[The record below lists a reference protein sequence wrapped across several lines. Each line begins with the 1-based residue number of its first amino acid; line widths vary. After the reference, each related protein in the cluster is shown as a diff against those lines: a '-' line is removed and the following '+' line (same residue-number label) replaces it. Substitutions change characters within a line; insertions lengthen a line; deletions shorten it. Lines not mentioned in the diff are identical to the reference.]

1 MFEETM
7 KWLMI
12 EGSWQHSLWFAYVT
26 FHDLIQ
32 WAIMTI
38 IGLTA
43 YGQRKHKKELQE
55 LVVELKDEL
64 AHVHDEI
71 HFHMEEDAA
80 LHADL
85 GQHGR
90 MSRGEGGVRDH
101 P

>member
-12 EGSWQHSLWFAYVT
+12 EGSWQHSLWFVYVT

-32 WAIMTI
+32 WAIMGI

-43 YGQRKHKKELQE
+43 YGQRKHKRELQDLVTE
-55 LVVELKDEL
+55 LRAELE
-64 AHVHDEI
+64 HVHCEI
-71 HFHMEEDAA
+71 HNHMEEDAA

-90 MSRGEGGVRDH
+90 MSQGGGVREH